1 MLHYDGTGVLGS
13 GVTVP
18 TVGLFVGVVVVVVVV
33 GLGLDV
39 GAGGLDVV
47 LSMIGAD

>member
-1 MLHYDGTGVLGS
+1 MLGS

-33 GLGLDV
+33 VVVGLGLDV
-39 GAGGLDVV
+39 GAGGLGVV

>member
-1 MLHYDGTGVLGS
+1 MLGS

-18 TVGLFVGVVVVVVVV
+18 TVGLFVGVVVVV

>member
-1 MLHYDGTGVLGS
+1 MLYYDGTGVLGS

-18 TVGLFVGVVVVVVVV
+18 TVGLFVGVVVV

-39 GAGGLDVV
+39 GAGGLGVV